1 MIVVTGA
8 SVNEVFARACGM
20 VLDRGASVAPRG
32 LETREVMGAYLRLTD
47 PRRRLLDLPPVRIL
61 NPAFAVAETVWIL
74 SGSDDP
80 WIYDFND
87 SLRQF
92 ADDGILQGAYGPRM
106 RRWRASSWPSSP
118 PATGVSGRG
127 VMGGERARAGLVVDQ
142 LDSVRSL
149 LVADPDSRRAV
160 IQLFDP
166 SRDFL
171 GHRDIPCTLGY
182 RFYLRQ
188 GKLDMYTTMR
198 SQDLWLGFGYD
209 VFAATVLQEFLAG
222 WLGVELG
229 EYHHHVDSLHLY
241 APVLERAA
249 AIQVDPPSGEIVEV
263 PAIAWDDFDHALRG
277 LASSQPGG
285 GIGEVPATGA
295 WPEAA
300 IVLDSYRRWKAG
312 DRAGARHR
320 LDARSGVIAQALK
333 RWYRHLDEHLS
344 HPLGSSDPP
353 SAEVI
358 S

>member
-1 MIVVTGA
+1 
-8 SVNEVFARACGM
+8 
-20 VLDRGASVAPRG
+20 
-32 LETREVMGAYLRLTD
+32 
-47 PRRRLLDLPPVRIL
+47 
-61 NPAFAVAETVWIL
+61 
-74 SGSDDP
+74 
-80 WIYDFND
+80 
-87 SLRQF
+87 
-92 ADDGILQGAYGPRM
+92 
-106 RRWRASSWPSSP
+106 
-118 PATGVSGRG
+118 
-127 VMGGERARAGLVVDQ
+127 
-142 LDSVRSL
+142 
-149 LVADPDSRRAV
+149 
-160 IQLFDP
+160 
-166 SRDFL
+166 
-171 GHRDIPCTLGY
+171 
-182 RFYLRQ
+182 
-188 GKLDMYTTMR
+188 MYTTMR